1 LWAAAPLLLFWIM
14 RMWLKTGR
22 RELHGEDPLQ
32 FAMKDGV
39 SWLTLLLMGAVGLAA
54 TVGVGA

>member
-1 LWAAAPLLLFWIM
+1 M

-39 SWLTLLLMGAVGLAA
+39 SWITVLLMGAVGVAA
-54 TVGVGA
+54 SVGVGA